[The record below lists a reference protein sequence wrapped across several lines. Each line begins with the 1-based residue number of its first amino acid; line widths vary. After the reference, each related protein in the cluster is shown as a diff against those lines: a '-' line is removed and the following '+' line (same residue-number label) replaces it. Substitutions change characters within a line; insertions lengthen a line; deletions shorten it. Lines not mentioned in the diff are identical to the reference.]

1 MFQSSSFV
9 DNIILKEGSRG
20 REVGKAICHRKQQ
33 RKREREGRIIF

>member
-20 REVGKAICHRKQQ
+20 REVGKAICHRKQ